1 MVDHVCA
8 TLVLACPDRDH
19 AASRYGQMLRMLSKK
34 LEQLDASVSRII
46 FRSVQALI
54 NIGCAFSLPL
64 TRTSSCSRD
73 ALRNI
78 MEFRHAPTAC
88 YFIESVPDDTYC
100 IRPRTA
106 K

>member
-34 LEQLDASVSRII
+34 LEQLDASVSRSD
-46 FRSVQALI
+46 FRSISTLI
-54 NIGCAFSLPL
+54 CTGCSLSLPFA
-64 TRTSSCSRD
+64 RTSSCSRY

-78 MEFRHAPTAC
+78 MEF
-88 YFIESVPDDTYC
+88 
-100 IRPRTA
+100 
-106 K
+106 